1 MAKKKKK
8 EVRGNIWLDSLF
20 ATIFIYLFMYIISNI
35 SAFKIFDAFDSIGQ
49 ALEDMEMT
57 DIAFSQLREPLPPD
71 TSIVLVNFGP
81 LDRQG
86 IADQLKII
94 DKYKPKV
101 IGIDSFFK
109 GYGGESTM
117 ADTLKT
123 HYLADVLDNIQAELV
138 MVAKVE
144 QSDSLAAK
152 HAGEE
157 IYDHLYLSDS
167 IFIKNAHPA
176 IANLDTEAE
185 FQDDVKICRRF
196 PPQRGVVG
204 QDTKYLAFSAKMAQL
219 YDPSSTEPLL
229 ERDKEFEIIN
239 YRGDFVNFF
248 DQSRFSTRFYA
259 LDWYQVL
266 QEEFVPEMI
275 KGKIV
280 LFGYLGEEFGAAQWE
295 DKFFTPLNTKIA
307 GRANPD
313 MFGPVIH
320 ANVVSM
326 ILNRDYIDSFSETE
340 ENIFGVIL
348 CYLNVLLFS
357 LIYRKMGVWYDGLT
371 KLIQVVEVIL
381 ILFIIIQLFASV
393 SFKLELSVGLFA
405 VALAGDLL
413 EIYYGV
419 VRNTFIRLI
428 DRFSK
433 KEKIMV
439 DELE

>member
-1 MAKKKKK
+1 MAKQKIK
-8 EVRGNIWLDSLF
+8 GSIWIDSLF
-20 ATIFIYLFMYIISNI
+20 ATGFIYLFMYIVSNI
-35 SAFKIFDAFDSIGQ
+35 SAFQIFDAFDSIGQ

-109 GYGGESTM
+109 GYGYGGT
-117 ADTLKT
+117 ADDTLKT
-123 HYLADVLDNIQAELV
+123 LYLSEVLTNIQAELV
-138 MVAKVE
+138 MVAKVD
-144 QSDSLAAK
+144 QTDSLAEI

-157 IYDHLYLSDS
+157 VYDYLYLSDS
-167 IFIKNAHPA
+167 MFIKNAHSA
-176 IANLDTEAE
+176 IANLDTDAE
-185 FQDDVKICRRF
+185 FQDDIKICRKF
-196 PPQRGVVG
+196 PPKREVLGTG
-204 QDTKYLAFSAKMAQL
+204 EEYLAFAAKMAQL

-229 ERDKEFEIIN
+229 ERDKDFEIIN

-266 QEEFVPEMI
+266 QEDFVPEI
-275 KGKIV
+275 IEGKIV

-320 ANVVSM
+320 ANIVSM
-326 ILNRDYIDSFSETE
+326 ILNRDYVDSLTETQE
-340 ENIFGVIL
+340 IILGILL

-357 LIYRKMGVWYDGLT
+357 YIYRNMGVWYDGAT
-371 KLIQVVEVIL
+371 KLIQVIEVML
-381 ILFIIIQLFASV
+381 ILFIIIQLFATV
-393 SFKLELSVGLFA
+393 SFKLELSIGLFA

-413 EIYYGV
+413 EVYYGV
-419 VRNTFIRLI
+419 VRNVVMKLL
-428 DRFSK
+428 DRVSK
-433 KEKIMV
+433 KKRKAPVTSE
-439 DELE
+439 